1 MFDLKMFIYS
11 ELFIFTPQK
20 LSFSIKEFFSECG
33 QIRDFVEEDPTSL
46 SLNMK
51 LFLIR
56 NE

>member
-20 LSFSIKEFFSECG
+20 LNFSIKEFFSKCG